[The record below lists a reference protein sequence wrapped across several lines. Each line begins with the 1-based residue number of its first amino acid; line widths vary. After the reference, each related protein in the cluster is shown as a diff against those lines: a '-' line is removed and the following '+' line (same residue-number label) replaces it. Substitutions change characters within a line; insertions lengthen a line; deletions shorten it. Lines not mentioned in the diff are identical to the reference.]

1 LWGSSS
7 PFLCNWNDRFFFGN
21 RFDRFERFDGDG
33 GEWEFEDVGSTIEV
47 SPANTTSC
55 DQQVNQAA
63 TASG

>member
-1 LWGSSS
+1 MTAS
-7 PFLCNWNDRFFFGN
+7 FFGD